1 MPGTPSGAGRPCTE
15 ALMLQLQKKVQVV
28 IWEQWDTAESWRP
41 RLRCQRERPQRHG
54 RHCHPRPLRAKEALI
69 ASLVCAW
76 KTHWEAL
83 VGRRLQPLCSLREI
97 EILQVQ
103 NKALI
108 TIVAISLSC
117 SSSSEGARG
126 QPETN
131 TALTRARTAQSGA
144 DPAAARDMVTGG
156 TGHGDVSLRAAPSP
170 AAQPAEGNLPSTL
183 SPLNFKGKVDFF
195 LNI

>member
-1 MPGTPSGAGRPCTE
+1 M
-15 ALMLQLQKKVQVV
+15 
-28 IWEQWDTAESWRP
+28 
-41 RLRCQRERPQRHG
+41 
-54 RHCHPRPLRAKEALI
+54 
-69 ASLVCAW
+69 
-76 KTHWEAL
+76 
-83 VGRRLQPLCSLREI
+83 GRRLQPLCSLREI
-97 EILQVQ
+97 EILQIQ

-144 DPAAARDMVTGG
+144 GPAAARDMVTGG

-170 AAQPAEGNLPSTL
+170 AAQPAEGDLPSTL

>member
-1 MPGTPSGAGRPCTE
+1 MP
-15 ALMLQLQKKVQVV
+15 
-28 IWEQWDTAESWRP
+28 
-41 RLRCQRERPQRHG
+41 
-54 RHCHPRPLRAKEALI
+54 PLFA
-69 ASLVCAW
+69 AW

-103 NKALI
+103 NKAPI

-131 TALTRARTAQSGA
+131 TALTRAHAAQNGA
-144 DPAAARDMVTGG
+144 DPAAARDTVTGSA
-156 TGHGDVSLRAAPSP
+156 GHGDVSFRAAPSP
-170 AAQPAEGNLPSTL
+170 AAQPAEGDLPSTL
-183 SPLNFKGKVDFF
+183 SSLNFKGKVDFF
-195 LNI
+195 LKVSSFQERKTKH